1 MLESQGFETAFAF
14 LTNRGVRT
22 MSIRRVLQCS
32 TYLIA
37 SLALTGCLTPGPGP
51 EPIAVAPLQLSA
63 DEEQIVDRVII
74 VTDASSSI
82 YQEGFSQAKAM
93 TQSVVAGL
101 PADSGPL
108 EVGAISFGGGERDIV
123 PISALNRPELE
134 SYAAALQPLGGVP
147 GYGGITPMDNVFNEI
162 SEGLN
167 GRTGRTAVILISDG
181 EATRPDRAI
190 EAAESL
196 IANYNGPM
204 CIHTVQT
211 GNSEKGAAL
220 AQELS
225 GLTGCGSMQTAEQL
239 RTAYD
244 ITSYERS
251 VFAAKMSTLPD
262 VAAQAPCESR
272 MNLTCLEFAFDSA
285 ELTGASRDIVMGMAT
300 QLDQC
305 KDVTIQIGGHADTT
319 GNPGYNQ
326 QLSEKR
332 ANSVRSELIN
342 DGIDENRLK
351 AIGFGD
357 TEPVATNDSVDGR
370 SQNRRVEFVPE
381 MP

>member
-1 MLESQGFETAFAF
+1 
-14 LTNRGVRT
+14 
-22 MSIRRVLQCS
+22 MSIRRVLLCS
-32 TYLIA
+32 TYLIV

-51 EPIAVAPLQLSA
+51 EAIFVAPLQLSA

-101 PADSGPL
+101 PEDSGPL
-108 EVGAISFGGGERDIV
+108 EVGAISFGGGEREIV
-123 PISALNRPELE
+123 PISALDRPRLE
-134 SYAAALQPLGGVP
+134 GYAAGLQPLGGVP
-147 GYGGITPMDNVFNEI
+147 GYGGVTPMHNVFDEI

-167 GRTGRTAVILISDG
+167 GKTGRTAIIVISDG
-181 EATRPDRAI
+181 EATRPDRAL
-190 EAAESL
+190 EAAENL

-204 CIHTVQT
+204 CIHTVLT
-211 GNSEKGAAL
+211 GNSDKGAAF
-220 AQELS
+220 ARELS

-251 VFAAKMSTLPD
+251 VFAATLSALPD
-262 VAAQAPCESR
+262 VAAPAPCESR
-272 MNLTCLEFAFDSA
+272 MNLTGLEFAFDSA
-285 ELTGASRDIVMGMAT
+285 ELTPASRDIVMGMAT
-300 QLDQC
+300 QLDTC
-305 KDVTIQIGGHADTT
+305 KNVNIQIGGHADTT

-326 QLSEKR
+326 KLSENR
-332 ANSVRSELIN
+332 AHSVRAELIK
-342 DGIDENRLK
+342 DGIEESRLQ

-370 SQNRRVEFVPE
+370 ALNRRVEFVPE